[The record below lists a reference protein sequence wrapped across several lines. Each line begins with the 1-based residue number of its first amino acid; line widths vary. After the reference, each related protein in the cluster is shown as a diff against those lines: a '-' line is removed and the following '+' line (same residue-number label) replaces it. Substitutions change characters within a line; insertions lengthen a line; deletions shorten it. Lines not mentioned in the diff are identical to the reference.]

1 MKLEYHSDTS
11 RRETRESH
19 FMGGKYRDREDAS
32 KVLYTSDDGD
42 FMHLYSTNVLS
53 ALIGIFN
60 DPAVAPT
67 VPQSLPVQI
76 TAIACKPLDTLR
88 DRVMALVLSATSL
101 ERWASLTI

>member
-1 MKLEYHSDTS
+1 MN
-11 RRETRESH
+11 
-19 FMGGKYRDREDAS
+19 S

-88 DRVMALVLSATSL
+88 DRVMALVLSNKSG
-101 ERWASLTI
+101 RGGQV